1 MHLRSLGATALAC
14 GALLVGA
21 GPALAGDD
29 SAKYRKAVDVT
40 SIKLHETAFNLIA
53 EVSGGN
59 RLAGAPGHAR
69 SADYVDLQARLAGL
83 KVSRQDFN
91 TTCWRSAT
99 GSGRSSTSNAAS
111 ATSRASPARSSAA
124 TSARWSTRPRAT

>member
-99 GSGRSSTSNAAS
+99 GS